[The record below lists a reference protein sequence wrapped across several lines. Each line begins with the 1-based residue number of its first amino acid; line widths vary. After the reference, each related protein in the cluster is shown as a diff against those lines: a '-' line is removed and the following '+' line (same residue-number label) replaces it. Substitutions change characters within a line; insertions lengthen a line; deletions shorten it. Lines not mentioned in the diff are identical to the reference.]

1 MNKQFD
7 IKLTDEERRELKH
20 LVESGRKLARKV
32 TRARILLL
40 ADAGK
45 KDREI
50 AEALQV
56 CMQTVHKVR
65 KRFFNEKSINSL
77 EEKPRSG
84 KPPKLEGLTAAHIT
98 ALACS
103 DPPEGRKRWT
113 LRLLADRAVEL
124 QLVDTISHE
133 GLRKFLKKTN

>member
-1 MNKQFD
+1 MNKQFH
-7 IKLTDEERRELKH
+7 IKLTDEERRELKG
-20 LVESGRKLARKV
+20 LVKSGRKLARKI

-40 ADAGK
+40 ADAGE

-56 CMQTVHKVR
+56 CIQTVHKVR
-65 KRFFNEKSINSL
+65 KRFFNEKSVSSL

-84 KPPKLEGLTAAHIT
+84 KPPKLVGPTAAHIT

-124 QLVDTISHE
+124 ELVDTVSHE
-133 GLRKFLKKTN
+133 GIRKLLKKTS

>member
-1 MNKQFD
+1 MNKQFH

-20 LVESGRKLARKV
+20 VVESGRKLARKV

-40 ADAGK
+40 ADDGK

-56 CMQTVHKVR
+56 CVLTVHKVR

-84 KPPKLEGLTAAHIT
+84 KPPKLEGLRAAHIT

-124 QLVDTISHE
+124 ELVDTISHE